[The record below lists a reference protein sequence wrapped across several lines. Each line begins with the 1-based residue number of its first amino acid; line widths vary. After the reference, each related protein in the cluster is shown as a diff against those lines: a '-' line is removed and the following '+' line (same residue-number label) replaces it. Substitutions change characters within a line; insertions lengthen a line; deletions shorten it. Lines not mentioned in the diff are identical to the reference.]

1 VARSAPA
8 LTLLALVAAL
18 VVCPRPA
25 DGCAVVTP
33 PGQGTTIV
41 GESALIVYDSATK
54 TEHFIR
60 TADFHSASADF
71 GFLVP
76 TPTKPELFEASAD
89 VFGELAEITK
99 RRKEVKFKVKPLE
112 IWGESKRTFSSVGS
126 AIKPGGGGVSQSIQS
141 RVQVV
146 EQKRVGKYE
155 AAVLRAS
162 EPKLLHEWLETN
174 GYTAPPNLTEWFG
187 AYTANGWYL
196 TAFKIAGDATGD
208 TSSAAVRI
216 SFTADRPFY
225 PYREPAG
232 SGVGGLSRALRVF
245 VLSDARMSGTI
256 GQGDGAKAWPG
267 GTVWSNKVPAKT
279 LAAAVEKGRLPD
291 TVGGREWHLTEFL
304 DSSSPRPGTDELYFG
319 RAADQTNVEREP
331 IIEWVEIDPWSWV
344 LIVVA
349 TLLLALVWL
358 VSKRVKRA
366 AKA

>member
-1 VARSAPA
+1 MVRFAPA
-8 LTLLALVAAL
+8 LTSLALVAVL

-25 DGCAVVTP
+25 EGCFVVAP
-33 PGQGTTIV
+33 MGQGTTIIS
-41 GESALIVYDSATK
+41 ESALIVYDSATK

-99 RRKEVKFKVKPLE
+99 RRKEVKIKWKPLQL
-112 IWGESKRTFSSVGS
+112 WGESQRAFSSIGS
-126 AIKPGGGGVSQSIQS
+126 AIKPGGGEVSQASRN

-146 EQKRVGKYE
+146 EQKRVGRYE
-155 AAVLRAS
+155 AAVLQAS
-162 EPKLLHEWLETN
+162 EPKLLNEWLEAN
-174 GYTAPPNLTEWFG
+174 GYTAPPNLADWFG

-196 TAFKIAGDATGD
+196 TAFKIAGDAAGD
-208 TSSAAVRI
+208 LSSAAVRI

-232 SGVGGLSRALRVF
+232 SGNGSRALRVF

-256 GQGDGAKAWPG
+256 GQNNGAKAWPG
-267 GTVWSNKVPAKT
+267 RTEWSNKVPAKK
-279 LAAAVEKGRLPD
+279 LASAVEMGKLSD

-304 DSSSPRPGTDELYFG
+304 DQSSPRPGTDELYFE
-319 RAADQTNVEREP
+319 RAVDQANVEREP
-331 IIEWVEIDPWSWV
+331 MIEWVEIDPWSWV

-349 TLLLALVWL
+349 LLLLTLVWL
-358 VSKRVKRA
+358 GSKRVKPA